1 MSFQLVTLSFR
12 KVLLPIPPLEWSHE
26 NSADYG
32 ESPTVGVKLLY
43 LGGAS
48 MLTEKEGR
56 QVQWGRRTIAGE
68 EDIRLLMGQY

>member
-43 LGGAS
+43 LGGA
-48 MLTEKEGR
+48 K
-56 QVQWGRRTIAGE
+56 
-68 EDIRLLMGQY
+68 